1 MISKRELEKM
11 YRRAKN
17 AKTKS
22 PCHFCIAN
30 KQKCNDFRPCT
41 RCVRNHLSDLCTSSQ
56 ATIGV
61 DENGASGSRDRSLT
75 PHIGHPIVF
84 RSHQIDFSQRNP
96 FESVFLKHD
105 WTYGPLRRLYN
116 AGYHAGTLARIA
128 DSLPPS
134 FECAVL
140 EAVKSIHAAMHDA
153 RNKAAKCHFKPTKTL
168 APNDST
174 GQSETDRLAEEDE
187 LLWEIESSVGFNSLS
202 LEPNTQDRRSAAVN
216 SCFAENVAGMHR
228 CQSHC
233 FDLVL
238 FFTR

>member
-1 MISKRELEKM
+1 MSKRELEKM
-11 YRRAKN
+11 FRRAKN

-22 PCHFCIAN
+22 PCHFCRAN

-41 RCVRNHLSDLCTSSQ
+41 RCVRNHLSDLCIPSQ
-56 ATIGV
+56 ATGRA
-61 DENGASGSRDRSLT
+61 DEDGAVESRDRSLT
-75 PHIGHPIVF
+75 PHIEHPIVF

-96 FESVFLKHD
+96 FETVFLKHN

-140 EAVKSIHAAMHDA
+140 EAVKAIQKAIHDA
-153 RNKAAKCHFKPTKTL
+153 RDKTAQSQFKPRITL
-168 APNDST
+168 APNDCT
-174 GQSETDRLAEEDE
+174 GQSETDRLVEEDE

-202 LEPNTQDRRSAAVN
+202 LEPNTQDRRSAIVN

-228 CQSHC
+228 
-233 FDLVL
+233 
-238 FFTR
+238 